1 MSILHGNGEKPEVVH
16 NIRKRVLT
24 IEGHV
29 VTQRR
34 ARECVR
40 PNKGFMEQLRTW
52 ERECQDKRLDFE
64 YEEEVHHCSGRSMV

>member
-16 NIRKRVLT
+16 EIRRGLT

-29 VTQRR
+29 TPRR

-40 PNKGFMEQLRTW
+40 PNKGFMEQLRIW